1 MRNGDPISATA
12 SSALSSPA
20 PSSRPAAKSRWRGP
34 FAPAAYVT
42 LCGYSLLGL
51 LACNPTNDAADAGP
65 APDVP
70 VPAPAL
76 ELQEDGRF
84 SLKLDGLGLR
94 EVEAV
99 VLLPG
104 EVEYRLSDAEDLLVE
119 HEADIHRVS
128 GTLGGI
134 ALRLELET
142 KEDHIR
148 ARLFAQGDGRIRGFV
163 LRGRATEG
171 AKGVY
176 QEGYSSWSPAH
187 YVTLG
192 QGDPGENTLTGI
204 DGDHLFA
211 DPRISWWMG
220 ALHYD
225 RGTLVT
231 GALSANVFKS
241 RVLSFLDEEED
252 IAWRLV
258 VGGTNESIPAGDG
271 VDSEELY
278 FGIGYV
284 PTSALDAYGV
294 QVNEVQPMLEPPFIP
309 TGWNTWNTYF
319 TDITPADVLETATLL
334 QDTLPG
340 LGLNNIQIDDGWQ
353 VAWGDWEENEKFSEG
368 IDKLADDLRAR
379 GFKPGIWWAPFLADI
394 DSETVTNHPEWL
406 LLDELGEPV
415 FYGSSTLGYRY
426 YVLDISHPEVRAF
439 VLDTLDRLL
448 DAGFRYLKLD
458 FLFGG
463 ASEGVRFDIDMTGL
477 MAFASL
483 VDEMSARAQE
493 KEAYLL
499 ACGSPLLPS
508 AGRFHA
514 LRTGDDIAFADLSYS
529 FAMNKNAFR
538 NLASRFYVN
547 RFLTSDP
554 DTVLVREI
562 SEETQKLNISAT
574 LLSGRIL
581 NLGDNIRA
589 LDAERLGLLQQ
600 IEDLYVPATF
610 LRDPEDPAPLFQP
623 IDLFETPNV
632 PIDNKF
638 AHILAP
644 DDYVVPSL
652 WYLRL
657 DEEKSL
663 LAVINWWEE
672 DEWRQVALPAD
683 AKNATSARGLWTQ
696 TALSVENGRISME
709 IPARGVRLL
718 LLR

>member
-1 MRNGDPISATA
+1 MANGERTSAIAASALTSTFVPERAASERQRRLNRLRGWAALVGAAFLA
-12 SSALSSPA
+12 SSACSPTTD
-20 PSSRPAAKSRWRGP
+20 
-34 FAPAAYVT
+34 VT
-42 LCGYSLLGL
+42 
-51 LACNPTNDAADAGP
+51 DAGP
-65 APDVP
+65 EPDAP
-70 VPAPAL
+70 VPAPIV
-76 ELQEDGRF
+76 EVQENGSF
-84 SLKLDGLGLR
+84 SVQLDELGLR
-94 EVEAV
+94 EVEAF

-104 EVEYRLSDAEDLLVE
+104 EVEYRLSDAPDLMME
-119 HEADIHRVS
+119 NEAGIHRIS
-128 GTLGGI
+128 GTLEGI

-142 KEDHIR
+142 KEDHVR
-148 ARLFAQGDGRIRGFV
+148 ARLHAQGDARIRGFV
-163 LRGRATEG
+163 LRGRATGG

-192 QGDPGENTLTGI
+192 QGDPGENTLTGV

-220 ALHYD
+220 ALHYAQ
-225 RGTLVT
+225 GTLVT
-231 GALSANVFKS
+231 GALSANAFKT
-241 RVLSFLDEEED
+241 RVLSFLDEEDD
-252 IAWRLV
+252 IAWRMV
-258 VGGTNESIPAGDG
+258 VGGTNESIPAADG

-278 FGIGYV
+278 FGIGNV

-294 QVNEVQPMLEPPFIP
+294 EVNEVQPMLAPPFIP

-319 TDITPADVLETATLL
+319 TDITPEDVLETATLL
-334 QDTLPG
+334 QETLPG
-340 LGLNNIQIDDGWQ
+340 LRLNNIQIDDGWQ
-353 VAWGDWEENEKFSEG
+353 VAWGDWVENEKFADG

-406 LLDELGEPV
+406 LLDEVGEPV

-426 YVLDISHPEVRAF
+426 YVLDISHPDVREF
-439 VLDTLDRLL
+439 VLTTLDRLL

-463 ASEGVRFDIDMTGL
+463 ASEGVRYDIDSTGL

-499 ACGSPLLPS
+499 ACGAPLLPS

-562 SEETQKLNISAT
+562 SEETQKLNITAT

-581 NLGDNIRA
+581 NLGDNMRT

-600 IEDLYVPATF
+600 IPELYVPATF
-610 LRDPEDPAPLFQP
+610 LRDPEDPAPLFRP

-663 LAVINWWEE
+663 LAVINWWDEE
-672 DEWRQVALPAD
+672 EWRQVPLPAD
-683 AKNATSARGLWTQ
+683 AKNATSAKGLWSQ
-696 TALSVENGRISME
+696 TALSVENGRISMT